1 VRDWSWERF
10 QLIPRSKLRSN
21 GAAWLKQSSPAGA
34 VRCGQGIDVADVQ
47 SLLDD
52 AIAIVDR
59 VGLAWAIMGGCARN
73 AYAEPRATKDVDF
86 VVEVEA
92 ARFSELQHA
101 MAQGGFSQASAVA
114 DPDEPV
120 PDLILYRDAR
130 GRRIDVLF
138 AHTAFERS
146 ALARRRMLAPFGGT
160 AAHVVSAED
169 LIVYKLIADRPQDR
183 ADITAVVAAQRMRGE
198 PIDWKYIERW
208 CDAWE
213 IGDRLG
219 ALQSDL

>member
-1 VRDWSWERF
+1 
-10 QLIPRSKLRSN
+10 LTPRSKPRSN
-21 GAAWLKQSSPAGA
+21 GAAWLKQSSPGGA
-34 VRCGQGIDVADVQ
+34 VRYGRGMSVADVQ

-73 AYAEPRATKDVDF
+73 AYAEPRATKDVDL
-86 VVEVEA
+86 VVEVQA
-92 ARFSELQHA
+92 ARFSDLQHA

-120 PDLILYRDAR
+120 PDLVLYRDAR

-146 ALARRRMLAPFGGT
+146 ALARRKILTPFGGT

-183 ADITAVVAAQRMRGE
+183 ADIAAVIAAQRMRGE
-198 PIDWKYIERW
+198 PVDWKYIQHW

-213 IGDRLG
+213 IGDRLD
-219 ALQSDL
+219 ALRNDL